1 MESGDT
7 LLHWAAKKGHLSLCK
22 LIIKN
27 VQDKNPKGKNGQTP
41 LHVAALNGHTAICQ
55 LFLDNIK
62 GNLLKGIDNR
72 TVKDR

>member
-41 LHVAALNGHTAICQ
+41 LHVAALNGHTGKSFSVALIFASTNPQ
-55 LFLDNIK
+55 Y
-62 GNLLKGIDNR
+62 GNRLLMEF
-72 TVKDR
+72 